1 MRSLRFGFAAVIA
14 DPNCSRDRL
23 PDYRYRVKPATRR
36 AAPPT
41 CRQISVLSL
50 IPFPKLVDVKQDA
63 WLEGSWAPPN
73 NVQSTERNSIM
84 VRKLKALAENAG
96 DKQLAK
102 TVRDSAQQIWLAGLG
117 AFAKAQAEGSKVF
130 DALVKEGQT
139 IHSKTR
145 KVAESKVTEM
155 TSTLGKM
162 ATKAT
167 NQATGSW
174 DKLEQVFED
183 RVARALNRIGVPT
196 NKDINN
202 LAKRVEELTA
212 SVQKLTRA
220 PAKPARKA
228 AKRRAAK

>member
-1 MRSLRFGFAAVIA
+1 
-14 DPNCSRDRL
+14 
-23 PDYRYRVKPATRR
+23 
-36 AAPPT
+36 
-41 CRQISVLSL
+41 
-50 IPFPKLVDVKQDA
+50 
-63 WLEGSWAPPN
+63 
-73 NVQSTERNSIM
+73 M
-84 VRKLKALAENAG
+84 VRKLKAIAHNTG

-130 DALVKEGQT
+130 DALVKEGKT
-139 IHSKTR
+139 IHGRTR
-145 KVAESKVTEM
+145 KVAESKMTEM
-155 TSTLGKM
+155 STTLGKM

-183 RVARALNRIGVPT
+183 RVARALHRIGVPT

-212 SVQKLTRA
+212 SVQKLSRA
-220 PAKPARKA
+220 PAKPAKKA
-228 AKRRAAK
+228 AKKAAAK